1 MKKVQK
7 GRKMNV
13 GLVLLLVMGL
23 LIGGCGSNA
32 STNANAPS
40 AKDSYKI
47 GAVID
52 ISGNSSSLGV
62 PERDT
67 LQMMVEKINAG
78 GGVQGH
84 PLELIIMDNKSDE
97 TEAVLAA
104 KTLIEK
110 GVLAVLGAS
119 SSGPSMA
126 MIKTVQSEK
135 IPMISLAA
143 ASSIVEP
150 VQNGSGYSKLRK
162 AIL

>member
-23 LIGGCGSNA
+23 LIGGCGSNCIYKRQC
-32 STNANAPS
+32 PS

-78 GGVQGH
+78 RR
-84 PLELIIMDNKSDE
+84 
-97 TEAVLAA
+97 
-104 KTLIEK
+104 
-110 GVLAVLGAS
+110 S
-119 SSGPSMA
+119 SRAPTRTDIYG
-126 MIKTVQSEK
+126 Q
-135 IPMISLAA
+135 
-143 ASSIVEP
+143 
-150 VQNGSGYSKLRK
+150 
-162 AIL
+162 